1 MVISATY
8 RRMAKDFDRWN
19 HEKKRLNGSEGRL
32 YFREGEVWWV
42 ALGVNVG
49 FEMDGKRSDFSRP
62 VLVLKKY
69 NQYSFLALPLTTNAR
84 ENPYR
89 IPIGIVDGKE
99 AFATLSQLRNI
110 DSVRLIN
117 KIAALGMHTL
127 AQIRKAVSE
136 VNLR

>member
-1 MVISATY
+1 MQAHA
-8 RRMAKDFDRWN
+8 RMEKDFDRWN
-19 HEKKRLNGSEGRL
+19 TEKKRLNRSEDRL

-84 ENPYR
+84 DNPYR
-89 IPIGIVDGKE
+89 IPLGLIDGKE
-99 AFATLSQLRNI
+99 AFAVLSQLRNI

-117 KIAALGMHTL
+117 KVAVVDTQAL
-127 AQIRKAVSE
+127 AFIRKAVSE
-136 VNLR
+136 ANLN